1 MQLEAFAKVI
11 QKLDA
16 GNFPERSSSGSIQL
30 KLVGSCRN
38 KEDEDR
44 VEKLKL
50 RCIDLGIAEHVE
62 FLVNVPYR

>member
-1 MQLEAFAKVI
+1 MQLEAFTRVI
-11 QKLDA
+11 QELNTGDFSEKT
-16 GNFPERSSSGSIQL
+16 RTGSVQL

-50 RCIDLGIAEHVE
+50 RCLELGIAQQVE